1 MISPVQKRG
10 KGPAWW
16 LRKKVPLA
24 LRKVVGRAEVWRSL
38 ETTERR
44 EANTRCAVMSANL
57 EIEWARLA
65 TKGAGSN
72 PYPGLE
78 LPHSAPSH
86 RDLLS
91 GLSQAPRQDR
101 GHQSIGVAECHLTEH
116 ADLRLL
122 QRQSRKL
129 SRGRSG
135 DEVRPGWRV
144 NGLHRFAEP
153 CETPAH
159 PCSRIDAF

>member
-1 MISPVQKRG
+1 MGNVKMISPVQKRG
-10 KGPAWW
+10 KGPTWW

-65 TKGAGSN
+65 TKAAGSN

-86 RDLLS
+86 RDLLGMARKGRPP
-91 GLSQAPRQDR
+91 GL
-101 GHQSIGVAECHLTEH
+101 
-116 ADLRLL
+116 
-122 QRQSRKL
+122 RKA
-129 SRGRSG
+129 SEG
-135 DEVRPGWRV
+135 
-144 NGLHRFAEP
+144 
-153 CETPAH
+153 
-159 PCSRIDAF
+159 

>member
-65 TKGAGSN
+65 TKAAGSN

-86 RDLLS
+86 RDLLGMARKGRPP
-91 GLSQAPRQDR
+91 GLRKASEGKLEHCDSARCEQLGGFHREEEFR
-101 GHQSIGVAECHLTEH
+101 ETIGRRCGC
-116 ADLRLL
+116 LL
-122 QRQSRKL
+122 SK
-129 SRGRSG
+129 
-135 DEVRPGWRV
+135 
-144 NGLHRFAEP
+144 
-153 CETPAH
+153 
-159 PCSRIDAF
+159 